1 MTRMLTTSRSALS
14 LDRVEADRLI
24 VALERNASVTELAA
38 ARRLVAAARRGY
50 LPTDGAA
57 LARRCLKAEGNGTRL
72 SFTHRAMG
80 LIPQELREGMPQGWE
95 HGINRIKELAERN
108 AKRR

>member
-1 MTRMLTTSRSALS
+1 MTRMLTSRSSVS

-24 VALERNASVTELAA
+24 VALERNVSVTELGA

-57 LARRCLKAEGNGTRL
+57 LARRCLKAEGNAPALLRRL
-72 SFTHRAMG
+72 AGPRCGCAEARPH
-80 LIPQELREGMPQGWE
+80 QGAA
-95 HGINRIKELAERN
+95 LAQHT
-108 AKRR
+108 A

>member
-1 MTRMLTTSRSALS
+1 MLTTTRSALS

-24 VALERNASVTELAA
+24 VALERNANVTELGA

-57 LARRCLKAEGNGTRL
+57 LARKCLKSEGNAPALLRRL
-72 SFTHRAMG
+72 AGPRCSCAQARSH
-80 LIPQELREGMPQGWE
+80 QGSALTE
-95 HGINRIKELAERN
+95 HTA
-108 AKRR
+108 